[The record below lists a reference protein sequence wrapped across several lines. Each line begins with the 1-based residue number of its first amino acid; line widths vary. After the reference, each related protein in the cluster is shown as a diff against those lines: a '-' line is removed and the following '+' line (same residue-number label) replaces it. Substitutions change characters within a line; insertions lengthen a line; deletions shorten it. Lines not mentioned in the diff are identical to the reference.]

1 MWATEIVKEN
11 EISFAVGTLS
21 DDTWTLSYL
30 HTQNKV
36 FHALRKF

>member
-11 EISFAVGTLS
+11 EILFAVGTLT
-21 DDTWTLSYL
+21 DDDL